1 MHEWILFQTKC
12 IIDHFRI
19 NHVYKYLHLGSHE
32 RAQRGKFEKK
42 ILFSLL
48 MLWTTWNYR
57 FCSKYFLSDFSPYCV
72 LYYVP
77 FANILN
83 TSLKT
88 HKVTLLCRLHN
99 NLHTIQNLQSIFN
112 AIIQCH
118 TKQFYVIYKPIH
130 GEFRFGKYLNAKVE
144 ISKF

>member
-1 MHEWILFQTKC
+1 MLRLF
-12 IIDHFRI
+12 
-19 NHVYKYLHLGSHE
+19 
-32 RAQRGKFEKK
+32 
-42 ILFSLL
+42 
-48 MLWTTWNYR
+48 
-57 FCSKYFLSDFSPYCV
+57 SDFSA
-72 LYYVP
+72 YVP

-88 HKVTLLCRLHN
+88 HKVTLLCTLHN

-130 GEFRFGKYLNAKVE
+130 EEFRFGKYLNARVE

>member
-32 RAQRGKFEKK
+32 RAQRGNFFFKK
-42 ILFSLL
+42 NNFIFDEANIFLFL
-48 MLWTTWNYR
+48 
-57 FCSKYFLSDFSPYCV
+57 FDFSPYCV
-72 LYYVP
+72 LYVP

-88 HKVTLLCRLHN
+88 HKVTLLCTLHN

-112 AIIQCH
+112 AIQCH
-118 TKQFYVIYKPIH
+118 TKQFYVIQAYSWGVWGHIC
-130 GEFRFGKYLNAKVE
+130 
-144 ISKF
+144 ISRNF